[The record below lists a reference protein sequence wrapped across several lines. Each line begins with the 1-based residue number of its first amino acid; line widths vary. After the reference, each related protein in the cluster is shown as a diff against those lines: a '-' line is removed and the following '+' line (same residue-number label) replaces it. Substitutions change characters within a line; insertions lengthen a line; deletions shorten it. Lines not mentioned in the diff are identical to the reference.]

1 MYKRSIC
8 APLSVFRMQSLAG
21 KLENAVLGFLVR
33 YPVIPNPIKPFYSF
47 HGKIF
52 ILSNKNFYFQRQEFA
67 LKCKTMT
74 ES

>member
-1 MYKRSIC
+1 
-8 APLSVFRMQSLAG
+8 MQSLAG

-52 ILSNKNFYFQRQEFA
+52 ILSNKNFIFSAKSLR
-67 LKCKTMT
+67 LNVKL
-74 ES
+74 